1 MCRAELEQLLVV
13 AAQATTAAGEGG
25 TRGGDDIKVC
35 GEGEVG
41 PLVCLCYATYF
52 SSCLQAKVD
61 SIVGAECLYCG
72 EWMIQSIDQ
81 LFIPQDQFEASLES
95 WK

>member
-35 GEGEVG
+35 GEGEAGEVG
-41 PLVCLCYATYF
+41 TRSHIYCYVFVLCRPRWTV
-52 SSCLQAKVD
+52 LW
-61 SIVGAECLYCG
+61 E
-72 EWMIQSIDQ
+72 QSV
-81 LFIPQDQFEASLES
+81 STVES
-95 WK
+95 G

>member
-1 MCRAELEQLLVV
+1 MTSRYVEK
-13 AAQATTAAGEGG
+13 G
-25 TRGGDDIKVC
+25 R
-35 GEGEVG
+35 EVG
-41 PLVCLCYATYF
+41 PGLCMYLLLCVCAM
-52 SSCLQAKVD
+52 QAKVD

>member
-41 PLVCLCYATYF
+41 PLVCLCYT
-52 SSCLQAKVD
+52 SHRVCRPRWTVLW
-61 SIVGAECLYCG
+61 E
-72 EWMIQSIDQ
+72 QSV
-81 LFIPQDQFEASLES
+81 STVES
-95 WK
+95 G

>member
-1 MCRAELEQLLVV
+1 MFVLH
-13 AAQATTAAGEGG
+13 
-25 TRGGDDIKVC
+25 
-35 GEGEVG
+35 
-41 PLVCLCYATYF
+41 F
-52 SSCLQAKVD
+52 SSSCLQAKVD

>member
-35 GEGEVG
+35 GEGEAG
-41 PLVCLCYATYF
+41 EAGTRSGIYCYVFVLRRPRWTV
-52 SSCLQAKVD
+52 LW
-61 SIVGAECLYCG
+61 E
-72 EWMIQSIDQ
+72 QSV
-81 LFIPQDQFEASLES
+81 STVES
-95 WK
+95 G

>member
-13 AAQATTAAGEGG
+13 AAQANTAAGEGG

-35 GEGEVG
+35 GKGEVG
-41 PLVCLCYATYF
+41 PLACLCYAI
-52 SSCLQAKVD
+52 SLSCLQAKVD

>member
-35 GEGEVG
+35 GEGEAG
-41 PLVCLCYATYF
+41 TRSRIYCYVFVLRRPRWTV
-52 SSCLQAKVD
+52 LW
-61 SIVGAECLYCG
+61 E
-72 EWMIQSIDQ
+72 QSV
-81 LFIPQDQFEASLES
+81 STVES
-95 WK
+95 G